1 MLVFES
7 LQPDI
12 VVTCDGNTARQVS
25 SVGKYKQTWFSFIKK
40 CQYIKN

>member
-7 LQPDI
+7 LQPD
-12 VVTCDGNTARQVS
+12 TCDGNTARQVS